1 MQRVGKKSAV
11 FDVPEE
17 FRSQMD
23 KLIALSKAENSP
35 IKDYEIILVTS
46 MEMLSDDEDEERGAD
61 EEEEFDDRDVRNA
74 MKNKRD
80 F

>member
-1 MQRVGKKSAV
+1 
-11 FDVPEE
+11 
-17 FRSQMD
+17 MD
-23 KLIALSKAENSP
+23 KLITLSRAENSP

-46 MEMLSDDEDEERGAD
+46 MEMLSDDEDEEKGAD
-61 EEEEFDDRDVRNA
+61 EEEDFDDRDVRNA